1 MIIGIICQVTYH
13 KLRTA
18 GNMGYA
24 GAIISGGEGSA
35 DSKIAALKSAGITVA
50 ESPATIGEMLA
61 RVLGIAA

>member
-1 MIIGIICQVTYH
+1 
-13 KLRTA
+13 
-18 GNMGYA
+18 MGYA